1 MAILEPVTQ
10 NKQMKNSYDFSTLSG
25 RESIFINLI
34 NQNPKIQNQLIY
46 TLKISILFMKT
57 EKEVEEFRKEI
68 EQRLIDVSKLPAPD
82 AAMKY
87 YQGALRTLEWVV
99 TGQDI

>member
-1 MAILEPVTQ
+1 
-10 NKQMKNSYDFSTLSG
+10 
-25 RESIFINLI
+25 
-34 NQNPKIQNQLIY
+34 
-46 TLKISILFMKT
+46 MKT

-68 EQRLIDVSKLPAPD
+68 EQRLIDVSKLSDTD

>member
-1 MAILEPVTQ
+1 
-10 NKQMKNSYDFSTLSG
+10 
-25 RESIFINLI
+25 
-34 NQNPKIQNQLIY
+34 
-46 TLKISILFMKT
+46 MKT

-68 EQRLIDVSKLPAPD
+68 EQRLIDVSKLPDPD
-82 AAMKY
+82 SAMKY

>member
-1 MAILEPVTQ
+1 MQL
-10 NKQMKNSYDFSTLSG
+10 KD
-25 RESIFINLI
+25 
-34 NQNPKIQNQLIY
+34 QLIY
-46 TLKISILFMKT
+46 SLKISIWFVKT
-57 EKEVEEFRKEI
+57 EKEVEEFRKDI
-68 EQRLIDVSKLPAPD
+68 EQRLIDVSKLPDPD

>member
-1 MAILEPVTQ
+1 
-10 NKQMKNSYDFSTLSG
+10 
-25 RESIFINLI
+25 
-34 NQNPKIQNQLIY
+34 
-46 TLKISILFMKT
+46 MKT
-57 EKEVEEFRKEI
+57 ELEIKEFRKDI
-68 EQRLIDVSKLPAPD
+68 EQRLIDVSKFPDPD

>member
-1 MAILEPVTQ
+1 
-10 NKQMKNSYDFSTLSG
+10 
-25 RESIFINLI
+25 
-34 NQNPKIQNQLIY
+34 
-46 TLKISILFMKT
+46 MKT

-87 YQGALRTLEWVV
+87 YQGALGTLEWVV